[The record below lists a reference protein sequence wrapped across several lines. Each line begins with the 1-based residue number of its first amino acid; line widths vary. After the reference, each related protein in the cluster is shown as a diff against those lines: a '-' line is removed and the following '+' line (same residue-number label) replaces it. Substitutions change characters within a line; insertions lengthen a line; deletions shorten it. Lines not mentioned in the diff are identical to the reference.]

1 MAKTI
6 SRRHALTAAA
16 STALIAGTGAR
27 NAQAAPLKDVWGAD
41 FMMQWSEPSNLKRDL
56 TPGKTPIRLSCQRFR
71 LRLPSAKPFDEQ
83 VKAIRAA
90 GYTACEGGSA
100 EWVNG
105 TLTDSQIR
113 ELKAILSEHDVQFYA
128 LHTWVNIIHP
138 NLDERRKNQRHVAQ
152 AVEMAERLG
161 MGYILTHT
169 GGNASGRNKDM
180 PHPENWTKETWDKS
194 VAATKQILKDT
205 AGSKVDLGF
214 EAVNSCNNNTP
225 KSHVRLKAD
234 VGDDRVKVVL
244 DPVNM
249 LHPGVIFRTTEL
261 VNECFDLI
269 GEDIVYAHA
278 KDLVW
283 NEMLPA
289 FDGVTLGEG
298 TMDYEQ
304 YLVRLS
310 RMKRPR
316 VLLIE
321 HLPEGKYEPS
331 RRYLVETAARIGVKI
346 YS

>member
-1 MAKTI
+1 MAKSI

-16 STALIAGTGAR
+16 STALVAGTGAR
-27 NAQAAPLKDVWGAD
+27 NAQAGPLKDVWGAD
-41 FMMQWSEPSNLKRDL
+41 FMMQWSEPKNVKRDL
-56 TPGKTPIRLSCQRFR
+56 TPGKMPVRLSCQRYR
-71 LRLPSAKPFDEQ
+71 LHLPTEKSFEEQ
-83 VKAIRAA
+83 IKAMRAA
-90 GYTACEGGSA
+90 GYTACEGGSG
-100 EWVNG
+100 EWADSN
-105 TLTDSQIR
+105 LTDSQIR
-113 ELKAILSEHDVQFYA
+113 ELKAILKQNDVMFYA

-138 NLDERRKNQRHVAQ
+138 NLDERRKYQMHVAKS
-152 AVEMAERLG
+152 VETADRLG
-161 MGYILTHT
+161 MSFVLTHT

-180 PHPENWTKETWDKS
+180 PHPNNWTKETWEKS

-205 AGSKVDLGF
+205 AGCKIDLGF

-225 KSHVRLKAD
+225 QSHVRLKAD

-249 LHPGVIFRTTEL
+249 LHPGTIYRTSEL
-261 VNECFDLI
+261 INECFDLI

-316 VLLIE
+316 ALLIE
-321 HLPEGKYEPS
+321 HLPEEKYEPS
-331 RRYLVETAARIGVKI
+331 RRYLVETAARLGVKI